1 MRWNCGQYNYS
12 RIYKLEITCE
22 VLMGI
27 VESPA
32 DGRPRDKITVHA
44 YSIHAG
50 QRAFTYYVQRHEP
63 PLSLYFR
70 NAFNVYELA
79 GKVTTSRAL
88 KMTTE
93 KATKYFLPML
103 CLSCIDV
110 LTSVV
115 LPAPFFTLLMGAF
128 NIFCEWKSVLE
139 STHDKQELREA
150 ANTFNVIV
158 KNKDDIAAIVTQ
170 AMEMMAKKQELERD
184 RKSRDEGLESSE

>member
-1 MRWNCGQYNYS
+1 M
-12 RIYKLEITCE
+12 EFF
-22 VLMGI
+22 
-27 VESPA
+27 VETIKNASLH
-32 DGRPRDKITVHA
+32 VHA
-44 YSIHAG
+44 VWLALTYVAVILAMAIDFIAG
-50 QRAFTYYVQRHEP
+50 LRKAK
-63 PLSLYFR
+63 
-70 NAFNVYELA
+70 LA

-115 LPAPFFTLLMGAF
+115 LPAPFFKMLMGAF

-139 STHDKQELREA
+139 STHDKQELRDA

-158 KNKDDIAAIVTQ
+158 KNKDDIASIIMQ
-170 AMEMMAKKQELERD
+170 AMQMMEKKKELE
-184 RKSRDEGLESSE
+184 KSDTNPQIPNEE

>member
-1 MRWNCGQYNYS
+1 MDFL
-12 RIYKLEITCE
+12 LETFKNAS
-22 VLMGI
+22 LH
-27 VESPA
+27 
-32 DGRPRDKITVHA
+32 VHA
-44 YSIHAG
+44 VWLALTYVAVILAMAIDFIAG
-50 QRAFTYYVQRHEP
+50 LRKAK
-63 PLSLYFR
+63 
-70 NAFNVYELA
+70 LA

-115 LPAPFFTLLMGAF
+115 LPAPFFTMLMGAF

-139 STHDKQELREA
+139 STHDKQELRDA

-158 KNKDDIAAIVTQ
+158 KNKDDIASIIMQ
-170 AMEMMAKKQELERD
+170 AMQMMEKKKELE
-184 RKSRDEGLESSE
+184 KSDTNPQIPNEE

>member
-1 MRWNCGQYNYS
+1 MNFF
-12 RIYKLEITCE
+12 LET
-22 VLMGI
+22 LKNA
-27 VESPA
+27 SLH
-32 DGRPRDKITVHA
+32 VHA
-44 YSIHAG
+44 VWLTITYIAVILAMAVDFVAG
-50 QRAFTYYVQRHEP
+50 LRKAKRAGIA
-63 PLSLYFR
+63 S
-70 NAFNVYELA
+70 N
-79 GKVTTSRAL
+79 SRGY

-115 LPAPFFTLLMGAF
+115 LPAPLFTMLMGAF

-170 AMEMMAKKQELERD
+170 AMEMMAKKQEIEITNTNNKPLIEV
-184 RKSRDEGLESSE
+184 SNE

>member
-1 MRWNCGQYNYS
+1 MDFL
-12 RIYKLEITCE
+12 LETFKNAS
-22 VLMGI
+22 LH
-27 VESPA
+27 
-32 DGRPRDKITVHA
+32 VHA
-44 YSIHAG
+44 VWLALTYVAVILAMAIDFIAG
-50 QRAFTYYVQRHEP
+50 LRKAK
-63 PLSLYFR
+63 
-70 NAFNVYELA
+70 LA

-115 LPAPFFTLLMGAF
+115 LPAPFFTMLMGAF

-139 STHDKQELREA
+139 STHDKQELRDA

-158 KNKDDIAAIVTQ
+158 KNKDDIASIIMQ
-170 AMEMMAKKQELERD
+170 AMQMMEKKKEIEQSDTNPQIPNEE
-184 RKSRDEGLESSE
+184 

>member
-1 MRWNCGQYNYS
+1 MDFL
-12 RIYKLEITCE
+12 LETFKNAS
-22 VLMGI
+22 LH
-27 VESPA
+27 
-32 DGRPRDKITVHA
+32 VHA
-44 YSIHAG
+44 VWLALTYVAVILAMAIDFIAG
-50 QRAFTYYVQRHEP
+50 LRKAK
-63 PLSLYFR
+63 
-70 NAFNVYELA
+70 AA

-115 LPAPFFTLLMGAF
+115 LPAPFFTMLMGAF

-139 STHDKQELREA
+139 STHDKQELRDA

-158 KNKDDIAAIVTQ
+158 KNKDDIASIIMQ
-170 AMEMMAKKQELERD
+170 AMQMMEKKKEIEQSDTNPQIPNEE
-184 RKSRDEGLESSE
+184 